1 MILLYLFH
9 LLFPFLVSLLEYFLS
24 FLDITTSYFH
34 NCSFFIDNT
43 TLELKNYTIYLF
55 DFLSGRH
62 SMDNNLTVN
71 FLSRDSSLFLEHF
84 PELADETVNLSRVY
98 SFFSRVVVIS
108 FCILRDTSV
117 LVLLVPCSLVPW
129 VELTKTFVML

>member
-34 NCSFFIDNT
+34 NCSFFIDHT

-84 PELADETVNLSRVY
+84 PELADESVNLSRVY
-98 SFFSRVVVIS
+98 SFFSRVDDVS
-108 FCILRDTSV
+108 FCIFTETSV
-117 LVLLVPCSLVPW
+117 LALFVQCS
-129 VELTKTFVML
+129 MI